1 MFSLRS
7 DTLVSHRPES
17 NLVLSFRFQDREC
30 VDEILALEQGKVK
43 FAKRK
48 LRVQRCK
55 AITSTPTPSK
65 KIEKGSPVSPS
76 PRKNKTTTG
85 GTITN
90 PRSSGKTP
98 IRVPAPGSIPKGDP
112 NLGQQ
117 LEHLSKE
124 ERKKEKAANADRV
137 ARRLAKKQ
145 IKAAMTKESLKF
157 GGDGKGKER
166 VRVRKGGG
174 SARVSAG
181 SSSGKTKAK
190 NSRIRSEANLAKR
203 NMKK

>member
-1 MFSLRS
+1 MLML
-7 DTLVSHRPES
+7 DPLV
-17 NLVLSFRFQDREC
+17 QDREC
-30 VDEILALEQGKVK
+30 VDEVLALEQGTIK

-55 AITSTPTPSK
+55 ATTSSSTPSK
-65 KIEKGSPVSPS
+65 KTKTEKGVPTPS
-76 PRKNKTTTG
+76 SQPHRGKPATG

-90 PRSSGKTP
+90 PHSSGLMH
-98 IRVPAPGSIPKGDP
+98 IRVPTLGSMPKGDP
-112 NLGQQ
+112 NLGRQ

-145 IKAAMTKESLKF
+145 VKAAMMKESSKF
-157 GGDGKGKER
+157 GAGKER
-166 VRVRKGGG
+166 VRVRKQGGRSG
-174 SARVSAG
+174 PQSAG
-181 SSSGKTKAK
+181 SSSGKAKAK
-190 NSRIRSEANLAKR
+190 KPRVRSEANLAKR